1 MKLMQP
7 TVKALSLS
15 TKTSVRMNERGT
27 LNFQHLYQS
36 DDGETSFVDFFIMAL
51 DDEESEAQPMA
62 G

>member
-1 MKLMQP
+1 M
-7 TVKALSLS
+7 KALSLS

-36 DDGETSFVDFFIMAL
+36 DDGETSFVDFFIIAL
-51 DDEESEAQPMA
+51 DEDEGDEDQAMNMT